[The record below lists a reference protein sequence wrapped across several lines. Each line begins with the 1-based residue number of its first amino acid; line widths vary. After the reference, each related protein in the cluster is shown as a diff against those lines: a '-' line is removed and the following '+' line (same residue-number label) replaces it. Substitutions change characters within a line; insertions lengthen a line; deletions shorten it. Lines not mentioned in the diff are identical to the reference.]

1 MKKYI
6 ISNETEINEQNVKD
20 WIDAFTSNIQPRLIY
35 LDSFYQGEDDIMK
48 YPFEKRDV
56 NSQIHVNLAY
66 MTVQNIV
73 SYCFGKEPTQ
83 DYHKDFK
90 FGKYIDELK
99 FKNNEILEDKAL
111 ESDCSRV
118 GLAY

>member
-6 ISNETEINEQNVKD
+6 ISNETEITEKNVQNWLDK
-20 WIDAFTSNIQPRLIY
+20 FTSNIQPHLYY
-35 LDSFYQGEDDIMK
+35 LDSFYQGTDKIIS
-48 YPFEKRDV
+48 YPFEKREV

-83 DYHKDFK
+83 DYHKSFK
-90 FGKYIDELK
+90 YGDYIDDLK
-99 FKNNEILEDKAL
+99 FKNNEIL
-111 ESDCSRV
+111 
-118 GLAY
+118 